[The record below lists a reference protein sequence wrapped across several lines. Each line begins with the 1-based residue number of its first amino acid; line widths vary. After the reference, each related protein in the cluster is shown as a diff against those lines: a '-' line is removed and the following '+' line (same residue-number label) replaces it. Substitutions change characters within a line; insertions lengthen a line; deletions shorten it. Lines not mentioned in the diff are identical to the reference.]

1 MEPEV
6 GDRVELVNSNSG
18 IREDGAEEGQ
28 IFLLTYISSYPIY
41 DEDDDEGSGRIC
53 DAVRESDGLEI
64 SGFYLRRYKKI
75 GVMSNE
81 DRMRIRKEQLANG

>member
-41 DEDDDEGSGRIC
+41 DEDDDEGVG
-53 DAVRESDGLEI
+53 ESATLLE
-64 SGFYLRRYKKI
+64 RAMVWR
-75 GVMSNE
+75 
-81 DRMRIRKEQLANG
+81 